1 MADKNKKDKFIDLKA
16 YEDQVIG
23 EKTFLAQITP
33 SRQYKLKEDYVECN
47 DGSVMTI
54 LTIYDDFGKT
64 NDLIS
69 MWGVHFITTIL
80 RSLIDNP
87 DEINAAFVSTFETKS
102 SKWVEKKQDAADSNT
117 NNAEGSKK
125 RKTMFRSKALD
136 DDLDQIA
143 LELTRDNASYVD
155 VALKYQ
161 ITAKDLDTLNSFI
174 DNITRELNQKIPGI
188 KVTSSNGYIDKTF
201 ANLLA
206 SPEETPGKR
215 IMMTSTQL
223 AGFYNI
229 VSRGIDDEQ
238 GVYVGDQVG
247 EINNNAVVWDMT
259 KFNNYAVIGASN
271 KFGRRK
277 EYLTGKYDPM
287 FVNTYG
293 THMWVNQLITQL
305 VRKQSRVFTLSLN
318 GFNLSP
324 NLRSVTSSLDMN
336 EGLINPMEMFGRK
349 NKDEQ
354 NAYDSNIEKW
364 KVMLRQLARQTLR
377 EKGQNI
383 ADEELNRTVLTE
395 LTSFLEDLYVNYKM
409 WSKNA
414 SRSKIGMR
422 NLGIPHEQLPTLD
435 HMESALE
442 TQRRKY
448 MSAENYD
455 VQKANAINEIKSLI
469 SEMKTKS
476 IFNCITSPKMDTL
489 GNSRHSLLD
498 FTSLDGTNRNTL
510 LLQIINTFS
519 AIMNQ
524 AKESDVVII
533 YGADRITSLTQ
544 AYIEYE
550 IRRAR
555 ERGVRFVYVYKS
567 PEIMLDNIA
576 FNKMSSA
583 DYTLTGFMT
592 PDDIERY
599 DNALSAQKNM
609 TDTIKSS
616 ISEQLDYRYYLR
628 RNSENVCF
636 DANPTNL

>member
-1 MADKNKKDKFIDLKA
+1 
-16 YEDQVIG
+16 
-23 EKTFLAQITP
+23 
-33 SRQYKLKEDYVECN
+33 
-47 DGSVMTI
+47 
-54 LTIYDDFGKT
+54 
-64 NDLIS
+64 
-69 MWGVHFITTIL
+69 
-80 RSLIDNP
+80 
-87 DEINAAFVSTFETKS
+87 
-102 SKWVEKKQDAADSNT
+102 
-117 NNAEGSKK
+117 
-125 RKTMFRSKALD
+125 
-136 DDLDQIA
+136 
-143 LELTRDNASYVD
+143 
-155 VALKYQ
+155 
-161 ITAKDLDTLNSFI
+161 
-174 DNITRELNQKIPGI
+174 
-188 KVTSSNGYIDKTF
+188 
-201 ANLLA
+201 
-206 SPEETPGKR
+206 
-215 IMMTSTQL
+215 MMTSTQL

-293 THMWVNQLITQL
+293 TDMWVNQLITQL

-435 HMESALE
+435 
-442 TQRRKY
+442 QY
-448 MSAENYD
+448 G
-455 VQKANAINEIKSLI
+455 I
-469 SEMKTKS
+469 S
-476 IFNCITSPKMDTL
+476 I
-489 GNSRHSLLD
+489 
-498 FTSLDGTNRNTL
+498 
-510 LLQIINTFS
+510 
-519 AIMNQ
+519 
-524 AKESDVVII
+524 
-533 YGADRITSLTQ
+533 
-544 AYIEYE
+544 
-550 IRRAR
+550 
-555 ERGVRFVYVYKS
+555 
-567 PEIMLDNIA
+567 
-576 FNKMSSA
+576 
-583 DYTLTGFMT
+583 
-592 PDDIERY
+592 
-599 DNALSAQKNM
+599 
-609 TDTIKSS
+609 
-616 ISEQLDYRYYLR
+616 
-628 RNSENVCF
+628 RNSK
-636 DANPTNL
+636 T